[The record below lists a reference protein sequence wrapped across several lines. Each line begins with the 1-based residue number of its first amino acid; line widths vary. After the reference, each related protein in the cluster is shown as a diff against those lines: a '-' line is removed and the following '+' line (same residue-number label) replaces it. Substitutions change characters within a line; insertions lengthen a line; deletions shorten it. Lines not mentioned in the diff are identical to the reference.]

1 MSRTPQTPAIQ
12 NTILANLIH
21 YLREMLVRSRSF
33 PGDSTCAARVMV
45 TARDYNFIT
54 ELNEFSITASKP
66 AQRCLQF
73 KQTPGMEA
81 P

>member
-1 MSRTPQTPAIQ
+1 
-12 NTILANLIH
+12 
-21 YLREMLVRSRSF
+21 
-33 PGDSTCAARVMV
+33 MV

-66 AQRCLQF
+66 AQRCLQL